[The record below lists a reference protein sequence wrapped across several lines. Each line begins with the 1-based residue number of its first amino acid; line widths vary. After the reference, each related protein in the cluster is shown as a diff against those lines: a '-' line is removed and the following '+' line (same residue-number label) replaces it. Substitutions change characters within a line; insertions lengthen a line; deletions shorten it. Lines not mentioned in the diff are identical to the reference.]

1 MNAFR
6 EDIKDA
12 RYRSIGRFPAFILR
26 PATGRAILL
35 VGYRPDKELV
45 RALTHVAPESNAV
58 RSVNDA
64 IAYARYWGKITDQE
78 VAEALDLQLD
88 ATEKVL
94 DDAVNQGIL
103 VKKDRIYSVSE

>member
-1 MNAFR
+1 M
-6 EDIKDA
+6 
-12 RYRSIGRFPAFILR
+12 
-26 PATGRAILL
+26 
-35 VGYRPDKELV
+35 
-45 RALTHVAPESNAV
+45 THVAPESNGV

-64 IAYARYWGKITDQE
+64 IAYASYWGKITDQE

-103 VKKDRIYSVSE
+103 VKKDRIYSVI